1 MTYSPPEQFA
11 IIPLIPIH
19 IGNQQFAIIPLIPI
33 HIGNLYLSFINSSL
47 SMLPTLGL
55 ILLLVHL
62 WCFEIIVFSPD
73 PCYFYFSTT
82 SQFVSPFLPPGVPL
96 LLAPFLVLLEVI
108 SYCFR
113 ALSLGICLFAN
124 MMAGHSLVKISSGF
138 AWTMLSMRGILLLAH
153 LVPLSIVF
161 ALTGSES
168 GVAIS

>member
-1 MTYSPPEQFA
+1 MTYSPPE
-11 IIPLIPIH
+11 
-19 IGNQQFAIIPLIPI
+19 QFAIIPLIPI

-47 SMLPTLGL
+47 CMLPTLGL

-62 WCFEIIVFSPD
+62 VTSNGGHLIPNAYAFSP
-73 PCYFYFSTT
+73 PW
-82 SQFVSPFLPPGVPL
+82 VPL
-96 LLAPFLVLLEVI
+96 LLAPFLVLLQVI

-138 AWTMLSMRGILLLAH
+138 AWTMLSMRGILPLVH

-161 ALTGSES
+161 ALTGS
-168 GVAIS
+168 

>member
-1 MTYSPPEQFA
+1 MTYSPPE
-11 IIPLIPIH
+11 
-19 IGNQQFAIIPLIPI
+19 QFAIIPLIPI

-62 WCFEIIVFSPD
+62 V
-73 PCYFYFSTT
+73 T
-82 SQFVSPFLPPGVPL
+82 SNGGHLISNACPFLPPRVPL

-108 SYCFR
+108 SYCFC

-124 MMAGHSLVKISSGF
+124 MMAGHSLVKISCGF

-161 ALTGSES
+161 ALTSSKS